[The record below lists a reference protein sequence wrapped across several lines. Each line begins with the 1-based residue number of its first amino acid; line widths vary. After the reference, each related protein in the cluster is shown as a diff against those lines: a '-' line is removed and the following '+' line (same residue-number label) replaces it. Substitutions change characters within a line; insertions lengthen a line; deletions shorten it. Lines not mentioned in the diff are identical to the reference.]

1 MRSAAAVPS
10 FDRRRLDW
18 GILEA
23 CSNRAANLMGD
34 GIATLDADAY
44 TYRRVDGVGCV
55 LSHTSESAFALLY
68 SIANVVQ

>member
-18 GILEA
+18 RILEA

-34 GIATLDADAY
+34 GIATLVADAY
-44 TYRRVDGVGCV
+44 TDRRVDGGLCAESLQRVGIC
-55 LSHTSESAFALLY
+55 F
-68 SIANVVQ
+68 VV